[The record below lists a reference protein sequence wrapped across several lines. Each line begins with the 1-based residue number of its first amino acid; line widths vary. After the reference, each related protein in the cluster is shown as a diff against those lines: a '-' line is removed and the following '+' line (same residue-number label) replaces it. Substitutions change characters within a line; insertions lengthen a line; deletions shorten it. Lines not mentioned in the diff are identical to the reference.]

1 MLKFTLLLPMQN
13 KHLEHP
19 EDSVISGD
27 LNVLNWFTANGN
39 ISAKIDG
46 SPAIVWGTNPAT
58 NLFFVGTKSVF
69 NKKLIKINSSHAD
82 IDNNHQGEVAT
93 ILHHCLDNLPR
104 SVTIYQGDF
113 IGFGGSDNYNPNTIR
128 YFFQDKVTEEIIIA
142 PHTYYIAES
151 DLRDAVAFPLESNLE
166 SDENVLFIM
175 PEVGI
180 IHSSYLT
187 EENVIERCNF
197 ARQISTLCEFPETNR
212 QIANIKKQINAC
224 IRNEVELDDLTLE
237 AIANDNNCD
246 LNVLR
251 LWKLVQSIKMD
262 MLYYIDH
269 DRSVECYIE
278 EERCGHEG
286 YVLSNDYGS
295 YKIVDRERFSCK
307 NFNLGVQS

>member
-1 MLKFTLLLPMQN
+1 MQN

-187 EENVIERCNF
+187 EENVIDRCNF

>member
-1 MLKFTLLLPMQN
+1 MQN

-19 EDSVISGD
+19 EDSVLSGD

-69 NKKLIKINSSHAD
+69 NKKLIKINHSHAE
-82 IDNNHQGEVAT
+82 IDNNHQGKVAT

-128 YFFQDKVTEEIIIA
+128 YFFPDTVSEEIIIA

-151 DLRDAVAFPLESNLE
+151 DLRDAEAFPLEFNLE
-166 SDENVLFIM
+166 SNNNVLFVKPDVYINSNRQD
-175 PEVGI
+175 I
-180 IHSSYLT
+180 L
-187 EENVIERCNF
+187 ERCNF
-197 ARQISTLCEFPETNR
+197 ARQVATLCEFPTNTR
-212 QIANIKKQINAC
+212 QIARIKKHFNAC
-224 IRNEVELDDLTLE
+224 IKNDIEIDDITLE
-237 AIANDNNCD
+237 AIAHDNDCD
-246 LNVLR
+246 VNVLR
-251 LWKLVQSIKMD
+251 LWKLIQSIK
-262 MLYYIDH
+262 IDLLCYH
-269 DRSVECYIE
+269 IEADDSIECYIE
-278 EERCGHEG
+278 EERCDHEG

-295 YKIVDRERFSCK
+295 FKIVNREGFSK
-307 NFNLGVQS
+307 ANFHLGVQSA

>member
-1 MLKFTLLLPMQN
+1 MQN

-46 SPAIVWGTNPAT
+46 APAIVWGTNPAT

-151 DLRDAVAFPLESNLE
+151 DLRDAEAFPLEFNLE
-166 SDENVLFIM
+166 SDNNVLFVKPDVYINSNRQD
-175 PEVGI
+175 I
-180 IHSSYLT
+180 L
-187 EENVIERCNF
+187 ERCNF
-197 ARQISTLCEFPETNR
+197 ARQVATLCEFPTNTR
-212 QIANIKKQINAC
+212 QIARIKKHFNAC
-224 IRNEVELDDLTLE
+224 IKNDIEIDDITLE
-237 AIANDNNCD
+237 AIAHDNDCD
-246 LNVLR
+246 VNVLR
-251 LWKLVQSIKMD
+251 LWKLIQSIK
-262 MLYYIDH
+262 IDLLCYH
-269 DRSVECYIE
+269 IEADDSIECYIE
-278 EERCGHEG
+278 EERCDHEG

-295 YKIVDRERFSCK
+295 YKIVNREGFSK
-307 NFNLGVQS
+307 ANFHLGVQSA

>member
-1 MLKFTLLLPMQN
+1 MQN

-46 SPAIVWGTNPAT
+46 APAIVWGTNPAT

-82 IDNNHQGEVAT
+82 IDNNHQGKVAT

-128 YFFQDKVTEEIIIA
+128 YFFPDTVSEEIIIA

-151 DLRDAVAFPLESNLE
+151 DLRDAEAFPLEFNLE
-166 SDENVLFIM
+166 SNNNVLFVKPDVYINSNRQD
-175 PEVGI
+175 I
-180 IHSSYLT
+180 L
-187 EENVIERCNF
+187 ERCNF
-197 ARQISTLCEFPETNR
+197 ARQVATLCEFPTNTR
-212 QIANIKKQINAC
+212 QIARIKKHFNAC
-224 IRNEVELDDLTLE
+224 IKNDIEIDDITLE
-237 AIANDNNCD
+237 AIAHDNDCD
-246 LNVLR
+246 VNVLR
-251 LWKLVQSIKMD
+251 LWKLIQSIK
-262 MLYYIDH
+262 IDLLCYH
-269 DRSVECYIE
+269 IEADDSIECYIE
-278 EERCGHEG
+278 EERCDHEG

-295 YKIVDRERFSCK
+295 YKIVNREGFSK
-307 NFNLGVQS
+307 ANFHLGVQSA

>member
-1 MLKFTLLLPMQN
+1 MQN

-46 SPAIVWGTNPAT
+46 APAIVWGTNPAT

-69 NKKLIKINSSHAD
+69 NKKLIKINSTHAD

-151 DLRDAVAFPLESNLE
+151 DLRDAEAFPLEFNLE
-166 SDENVLFIM
+166 SDNNVLFVKPDVYINSNR
-175 PEVGI
+175 EDI
-180 IHSSYLT
+180 T
-187 EENVIERCNF
+187 QRCNF
-197 ARQISTLCEFPETNR
+197 ARQVATLCEFPTNTR
-212 QIANIKKQINAC
+212 QIARIKKHFNAC
-224 IRNEVELDDLTLE
+224 IKNDIEIDDITLE
-237 AIANDNNCD
+237 AIAHDNDCD
-246 LNVLR
+246 VNVLR
-251 LWKLVQSIKMD
+251 LWKLIQSIK
-262 MLYYIDH
+262 IDLLCYH
-269 DRSVECYIE
+269 IEADDSIECYIE
-278 EERCGHEG
+278 EERCDHEG

-295 YKIVDRERFSCK
+295 YKIVNREGFSK
-307 NFNLGVQS
+307 ANFHLGVQSA

>member
-1 MLKFTLLLPMQN
+1 MQN

-19 EDSVISGD
+19 EDCVISGD

-46 SPAIVWGTNPAT
+46 APAIVWGTNPAT

-82 IDNNHQGEVAT
+82 IDNNHQGKVAT

-151 DLRDAVAFPLESNLE
+151 DLRDAEAFPLEFNLE
-166 SDENVLFIM
+166 SNNNVLFVKPDVYINSNRQD
-175 PEVGI
+175 I
-180 IHSSYLT
+180 
-187 EENVIERCNF
+187 IERCNF
-197 ARQISTLCEFPETNR
+197 ARQVATLCEFPTNTR
-212 QIANIKKQINAC
+212 QIARIKKHFNAC
-224 IRNEVELDDLTLE
+224 IKNDIEIDDITLE
-237 AIANDNNCD
+237 AIAHDNDCD
-246 LNVLR
+246 VNVLR
-251 LWKLVQSIKMD
+251 LWKLIQSIK
-262 MLYYIDH
+262 IDLLCYH
-269 DRSVECYIE
+269 IEADDSIECYIE
-278 EERCGHEG
+278 EERCDHEG

-295 YKIVDRERFSCK
+295 FKIVNREGFSK
-307 NFNLGVQS
+307 ANFHLGVQSA

>member
-1 MLKFTLLLPMQN
+1 MQN

-69 NKKLIKINSSHAD
+69 NKKLIKINQSHED
-82 IDNNHQGEVAT
+82 IDNNHSGQVAT

-128 YFFQDKVTEEIIIA
+128 YFFQDKVSEEIIIA

-180 IHSSYLT
+180 IHSEYLI
-187 EENVIERCNF
+187 EENVIDRCNF
-197 ARQISTLCEFPETNR
+197 ARQISTLCEYPTTNS
-212 QIANIKKQINAC
+212 QIASIKKQINAC

>member
-1 MLKFTLLLPMQN
+1 MQN

-69 NKKLIKINSSHAD
+69 NKKLIKINQSHED
-82 IDNNHQGEVAT
+82 IDRNHTGQVAT
-93 ILHHCLDNLPR
+93 ILHHCFDNLPR

>member
-1 MLKFTLLLPMQN
+1 MQN

-46 SPAIVWGTNPAT
+46 APAIVWGTNPAT

-151 DLRDAVAFPLESNLE
+151 DLRDAEAFPLEFNLE
-166 SDENVLFIM
+166 SNNNVLFVKPDVYINSNRQD
-175 PEVGI
+175 I
-180 IHSSYLT
+180 
-187 EENVIERCNF
+187 IERCNF
-197 ARQISTLCEFPETNR
+197 ARQVATLCEFPTNTR
-212 QIANIKKQINAC
+212 QIARIKKHFNAC
-224 IRNEVELDDLTLE
+224 IKNDIEIDDITLE
-237 AIANDNNCD
+237 AIAHDNDCD
-246 LNVLR
+246 VNVLR
-251 LWKLVQSIKMD
+251 LWKLIQSIK
-262 MLYYIDH
+262 IDLLCYH
-269 DRSVECYIE
+269 IEADDSIECYIE
-278 EERCGHEG
+278 EERCDHEG

-295 YKIVDRERFSCK
+295 FKIVNREGFSK
-307 NFNLGVQS
+307 ANFHLGVQSA

>member
-1 MLKFTLLLPMQN
+1 MQN

-19 EDSVISGD
+19 EDSVLSGD

-69 NKKLIKINSSHAD
+69 NKKLIKINHSHAD
-82 IDNNHQGEVAT
+82 IDNNHKGQVAT
-93 ILHHCLDNLPR
+93 ILHHCFDNLPR

-128 YFFQDKVTEEIIIA
+128 YFFQDKVSEEIIIA

-197 ARQISTLCEFPETNR
+197 ARQISTLCEYPTTNS
-212 QIANIKKQINAC
+212 QIASIKKQINAC

-237 AIANDNNCD
+237 AIAYDNNCD

>member
-1 MLKFTLLLPMQN
+1 MQN

-69 NKKLIKINSSHAD
+69 NKKLIKINHSHAE
-82 IDNNHQGEVAT
+82 IDNNHSGKVAT

-142 PHTYYIAES
+142 PHTYYIAEK
-151 DLRDAVAFPLESNLE
+151 DLRDAVAYPLEYDLESNN
-166 SDENVLFIM
+166 NVLFFKPNVTITDDR
-175 PEVGI
+175 ED
-180 IHSSYLT
+180 IHYM
-187 EENVIERCNF
+187 CQF
-197 ARQISTLCEFPETNR
+197 ARQMSTLCEFPTNNR
-212 QIANIKKQINAC
+212 QIARIKKHLNAC
-224 IRNEVELDDLTLE
+224 IRADIELDDLTLD
-237 AIANDNNCD
+237 AIAVDNNVD
-246 LNVLR
+246 INVMR
-251 LWKLVQSIKMD
+251 LWKLIWSIKLD
-262 MLYYIDH
+262 MFQHIVRYDDID
-269 DRSVECYIE
+269 CYIGSE
-278 EERCGHEG
+278 ECGHEG
-286 YVLSNDYGS
+286 YVMSNEFGC
-295 YKIVDRERFSCK
+295 YKIVNREVFSRA
-307 NFNLGVQS
+307 NFIQSKMRG